1 MFYGYRQTVKF
12 IQRGKRHRIP
22 YSIEEGK
29 VGRLMIF
36 NAKNYYDA
44 TVIKTVLVLA
54 KVKLVEHNKNPWNNS
69 HK

>member
-1 MFYGYRQTVKF
+1 MFYGSRQTVKF

-29 VGRLMIF
+29 VGGLMIF
-36 NAKNYYDA
+36 DAKNYYDA

-54 KVKLVEHNKNPWNNS
+54 KVKSIEHSRDP
-69 HK
+69 